1 MKWNGDCTYYTILF
15 QKMMRKERATMTNY
29 SADDVRD
36 FLVDNQELFND
47 HLAHYGLPRRSG
59 RYKWGSGKD
68 PYQSLERKRHLKKAA
83 KAGER
88 YIKSKLGSNKRAQKK
103 AEKKAAKTREKEE
116 NEKAKALA
124 KEQRKNKYRNEKA
137 YVKSLSE
144 EELRRINNR
153 DVMESQYLR
162 NHPQKKPIVKKMVD
176 VAVKEILIPAVR
188 ETVKDEGKKYVKKQ
202 LKELQNM
209 LNNTAKKSNKKK

>member
-1 MKWNGDCTYYTILF
+1 
-15 QKMMRKERATMTNY
+15 MTNY

-83 KAGER
+83 LAGER
-88 YIKSKLGSNKRAQKK
+88 YIKSKLGSSKRAQKK
-103 AEKKAAKTREKEE
+103 AEKKAAKAREKEE
-116 NEKAKALA
+116 NKKAKALA

-137 YVKSLSE
+137 YVKSLSD
-144 EELRRINNR
+144 EELRKINAR
-153 DVMESQYLR
+153 DQMESQYLK
-162 NHPQKKPIVKKMVD
+162 NHPQQKPLSKKMLD
-176 VAVKEILIPAVR
+176 MAFKDILIPAVS
-188 ETVKDEGKKYVKKQ
+188 ETMKDEGKKYVKKQ
-202 LKELQNM
+202 LKELQGM
-209 LNNTAKKSNKKK
+209 LDNEAKKKKKKK

>member
-1 MKWNGDCTYYTILF
+1 
-15 QKMMRKERATMTNY
+15 MTNY

-88 YIKSKLGSNKRAQKK
+88 YIKSKLGSSKRAQKK
-103 AEKKAAKTREKEE
+103 AEKKAAKDREKEE

-137 YVKSLSE
+137 YVKTLSD
-144 EELRRINNR
+144 EELKRINAR
-153 DVMESQYLR
+153 DKLEATYLT
-162 NHPQKKPIVKKMVD
+162 NHPQQKPFHKKMID
-176 VAVKEILIPAVR
+176 MAFKDILIPAVS
-188 ETVKDEGKKYVKKQ
+188 ETMKDEGKTYVKKQ
-202 LKELQNM
+202 LKKLQGM
-209 LNNTAKKSNKKK
+209 LNNEAKKKKKKK

>member
-1 MKWNGDCTYYTILF
+1 
-15 QKMMRKERATMTNY
+15 MTNY

-47 HLAHYGLPRRSG
+47 HLEHIGMPRRSG

-83 KAGER
+83 KDGER
-88 YIKSKLGSNKRAQKK
+88 YIKSKLGSSKRAQKK
-103 AEKKAAKTREKEE
+103 AAKAREKEE
-116 NEKAKALA
+116 NEKAKA
-124 KEQRKNKYRNEKA
+124 NKYRDEKA
-137 YVKSLSE
+137 YVKSLSD

-153 DVMESQYLR
+153 DTMESQYLR
-162 NHPQKKPIVKKMVD
+162 NHPQKKPLAKKMVD
-176 VAVKEILIPAVR
+176 MAIKDILIPAVS
-188 ETVKDEGKKYVKKQ
+188 ETMKDEGKKYVKKQ

>member
-1 MKWNGDCTYYTILF
+1 
-15 QKMMRKERATMTNY
+15 MTNY

-68 PYQSLERKRHLKKAA
+68 PYQSLERKRHLKKTA

-88 YIKSKLGSNKRAQKK
+88 YIKSKLGSSKRAQKK
-103 AEKKAAKTREKEE
+103 AAKAREKEE

-124 KEQRKNKYRNEKA
+124 KEQRKNKYRDEKA
-137 YVKSLSE
+137 YVKSLSD
-144 EELRRINNR
+144 EELSRINKR
-153 DVMESQYLR
+153 DQMENQYLN
-162 NHPQKKPIVKKMVD
+162 NHPQKKPLSKKMLDMVFKD
-176 VAVKEILIPAVR
+176 ILIPAVS
-188 ETVKDEGKKYVKKQ
+188 ETMKDEGKKYVKKQ
-202 LKELQNM
+202 LKELKGM
-209 LNNTAKKSNKKK
+209 LNNEVKKNKKKK

>member
-1 MKWNGDCTYYTILF
+1 
-15 QKMMRKERATMTNY
+15 MTNY

-68 PYQSLERKRHLKKAA
+68 PYQSLERKRHLKKAV

-88 YIKSKLGSNKRAQKK
+88 YIKSKLGSSKRAQKK
-103 AEKKAAKTREKEE
+103 AAKAREKEE

-124 KEQRKNKYRNEKA
+124 KALAKEQRKNKYRDEKA
-137 YVKSLSE
+137 YVKSLSD
-144 EELRRINNR
+144 EELKKINAR
-153 DVMESQYLR
+153 DKLENQYLQ
-162 NHPQKKPIVKKMVD
+162 NHPQQKPFHKKMID
-176 VAVKEILIPAVR
+176 MAFKDILIPAVS
-188 ETVKDEGKKYVKKQ
+188 ETMKDEGKKYVKKQ

-209 LNNTAKKSNKKK
+209 LNNEAKKKK

>member
-1 MKWNGDCTYYTILF
+1 
-15 QKMMRKERATMTNY
+15 MTNY

-88 YIKSKLGSNKRAQKK
+88 YIKSKLGSSKRAQKK
-103 AEKKAAKTREKEE
+103 AAKARDKEE

-124 KEQRKNKYRNEKA
+124 KEQKNKYRDEKA
-137 YVKSLSE
+137 YVKSLSD
-144 EELRRINNR
+144 EELSRINKR
-153 DVMESQYLR
+153 DQMESQYLK
-162 NHPQKKPIVKKMVD
+162 NHPQQKPFHKKMID
-176 VAVKEILIPAVR
+176 MAFKDILIPAVS
-188 ETVKDEGKKYVKKQ
+188 ETMKDEGKKYVKKQ
-202 LKELQNM
+202 LKELQSM
-209 LNNTAKKSNKKK
+209 LNNEAKKKKK